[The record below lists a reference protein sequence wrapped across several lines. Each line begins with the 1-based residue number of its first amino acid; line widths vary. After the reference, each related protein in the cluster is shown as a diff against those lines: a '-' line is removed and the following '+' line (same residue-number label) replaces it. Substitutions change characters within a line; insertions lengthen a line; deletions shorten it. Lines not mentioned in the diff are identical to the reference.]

1 MTTTFPLH
9 LVESGVLFQPDRGT
23 PLDIRNVLSHARD
36 YLGLSSGGE
45 KSISDVEQLGTFIN
59 ARASFVSQTSLYGYV
74 KTRAGTRFPD
84 LFENSVFLESIN
96 IAKWQIWVAC
106 ISDLTLYCGGLLYQ
120 HTEDSKQVKSI
131 LVTIIDSLISSTG
144 RPDEAGEAFTA
155 SLQTVHSRIESES
168 LAEITEDDR
177 IFTASPDALVHWAP
191 IVDELKVLDEGIVR
205 NSIRFRWQE
214 TRRELKRHLNRQA
227 VIASVA

>member
-1 MTTTFPLH
+1 VHRATLDGRSPGLHPLS
-9 LVESGVLFQPDRGT
+9 LEPPQFTNLPIKF
-23 PLDIRNVLSHARD
+23 ARAAENS
-36 YLGLSSGGE
+36 LSS
-45 KSISDVEQLGTFIN
+45 
-59 ARASFVSQTSLYGYV
+59 
-74 KTRAGTRFPD
+74 
-84 LFENSVFLESIN
+84 
-96 IAKWQIWVAC
+96 
-106 ISDLTLYCGGLLYQ
+106 
-120 HTEDSKQVKSI
+120 EDSKQVKSI

-227 VIASVA
+227 VIASVAH